1 MNHLLLLHGAIGSAS
16 QFASLRQKLENHY
29 HLHVPDFPG
38 HGGSPLPEQFSIPL
52 FSQFIKDYCQQN
64 ELERVHIF
72 GYSMGGYVALHL
84 ARTETVLV
92 ERVIT
97 LATKFDWDP
106 VIAEKEISM
115 LQPDKIEAKLPD
127 FATSLRERH
136 APENW
141 KTVLEKTAQML
152 RDLGA
157 ANALV
162 PPRWSEIQQHVLL
175 VLGDRDKMVSQEE
188 TMAVYRQLQQGQYCV
203 LPGTAH
209 PIESVDPELIECIIR
224 RFFG

>member
-16 QFASLRQKLENHY
+16 QFASLRKKLENHY

-38 HGGSPLPEQFSIPL
+38 HGGSPIPEQFSIPL

-84 ARTETVLV
+84 VRTETVLV

-97 LATKFDWDP
+97 LATKFDWNP

-203 LPGTAH
+203 LPATAH